1 MVDLTSALQAANLK
15 GGTEGPFVD
24 GDRPTPSPFV
34 FPALEE
40 GYVMSEAK
48 QGDTV
53 KVHYSGSLEDG
64 TVFDTSE
71 DRDPLEFTIG
81 EGQVIPGFES
91 AVVGM
96 EPGQS
101 KVVTLEPG
109 EAYGPRRSEL
119 LVEVERDRFP
129 SDMDVEVGSQVQVK
143 QQDGSPRVAT
153 IARVGDDSV
162 TLDVNHPLAG
172 KDLTFDIE
180 LVEIGS

>member
-1 MVDLTSALQAANLK
+1 M
-15 GGTEGPFVD
+15 
-24 GDRPTPSPFV
+24 
-34 FPALEE
+34 
-40 GYVMSEAK
+40 MSEAK

-64 TVFDTSE
+64 TVFDTSQ

-81 EGQVIPGFES
+81 ENQVISGFEE

-101 KVVTLEPG
+101 KVVKLDSG

-119 LVEVERDRFP
+119 LVEVERERFP

>member
-1 MVDLTSALQAANLK
+1 
-15 GGTEGPFVD
+15 
-24 GDRPTPSPFV
+24 
-34 FPALEE
+34 
-40 GYVMSEAK
+40 MSEAK
-48 QGDTV
+48 HGDTV

-64 TVFDTSE
+64 TVFDTSQ

-81 EGQVIPGFES
+81 EGQVIPGFEN

-96 EPGQS
+96 EPGEN
-101 KVVTLEPG
+101 KMITLAPD

-143 QQDGSPRVAT
+143 QRDGSPRVAT

-180 LVEIGS
+180 LVEIGT

>member
-1 MVDLTSALQAANLK
+1 
-15 GGTEGPFVD
+15 
-24 GDRPTPSPFV
+24 
-34 FPALEE
+34 
-40 GYVMSEAK
+40 MSQAK

-53 KVHYSGSLEDG
+53 KVHYKGSLEDG
-64 TVFDTSE
+64 TIFDTSQ

-81 EGQVIPGFES
+81 EGEVIQGFEK

-101 KVVTLEPG
+101 KVVTLDSE

-119 LVEVERDRFP
+119 LVEVDRDRFP
-129 SDMDVEVGSQVQVK
+129 SEMEVEVGSQVQVR

-153 IARVGDDSV
+153 IARVGDESV

-180 LVEIGS
+180 LVEIG

>member
-1 MVDLTSALQAANLK
+1 
-15 GGTEGPFVD
+15 
-24 GDRPTPSPFV
+24 
-34 FPALEE
+34 
-40 GYVMSEAK
+40 MSQAK

-53 KVHYSGSLEDG
+53 KVHYKGSLEDG
-64 TVFDTSE
+64 TIFDTSQ

-81 EGQVIPGFES
+81 EGEVIQGFEK

-101 KVVTLEPG
+101 KVVTLDSG

-119 LVEVERDRFP
+119 LVEVDRDRFP
-129 SDMDVEVGSQVQVK
+129 SEMEVEVGSQVQVR

-153 IARVGDDSV
+153 IARVGDESV

-180 LVEIGS
+180 LVEIG